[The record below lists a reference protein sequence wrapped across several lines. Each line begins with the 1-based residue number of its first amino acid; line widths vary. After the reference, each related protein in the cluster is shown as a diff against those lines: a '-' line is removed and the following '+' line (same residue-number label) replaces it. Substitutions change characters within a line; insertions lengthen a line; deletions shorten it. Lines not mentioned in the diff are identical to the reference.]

1 LINTIH
7 LTSSV
12 QNCGSGNRSID
23 IYTVNNT
30 HSDDIL
36 AVHLPTVK
44 ILLVSDLYSPGG
56 TPKPFRKYSKELLE
70 FITESG
76 IEVNMTAGTHGNGG
90 GGPLKDL
97 YDFVN
102 LK

>member
-1 LINTIH
+1 MNFINIWITLI
-7 LTSSV
+7 S
-12 QNCGSGNRSID
+12 
-23 IYTVNNT
+23 
-30 HSDDIL
+30 HSDDML
-36 AVHLPTVK
+36 AVYLPTEK

-56 TPKPFRKYSKELLE
+56 TPEPFRKYSKELLE

-76 IEVNMTAGTHGNGG
+76 IEVNMIAGTHGNGG